1 VVPLA
6 VLGANNSPQVQWET
20 NPSVWLED
28 YRLVCHAG
36 GRGMISSSLRTYH
49 STSPTLRTRLEHLP
63 RGRINN
69 WAELRRAFIGNFQ
82 GTHAHPSK
90 QWELRNCK

>member
-36 GRGMISSSLRTYH
+36 GARDDLFIIKN
-49 STSPTLRTRLEHLP
+49 LP
-63 RGRINN
+63 LYLANS
-69 WAELRRAFIGNFQ
+69 
-82 GTHAHPSK
+82 AH
-90 QWELRNCK
+90 